1 MSTIWKSLNPIQTK
15 IMIKIG
21 DNVRFLNAVGGGKV
35 TRIDE
40 KKGLVYVEDEDGFE
54 VPALERECV
63 VIQAVN
69 EKTNFPVKEFT
80 SKPSQTQS
88 NAFQPEKATVIEKKE
103 IPIVETP
110 EGDTFKALLAFFPV
124 DIKLLQT
131 TSYEC
136 YLVNDSNYFLFYN
149 FVVGEKNGRKSVAN
163 GIIEPN
169 LQEFLCEIKK
179 DELNDWENLRVQ
191 IIPFKKDKVY
201 TEQKAVDLSLKL
213 NAVKFYKLHS
223 FTETE
228 YFDDLC
234 MLINLTEEEQK
245 KQLLDINPE
254 KIKEAL
260 FEKKEDKRPRIELKK
275 PKQFGVIEVD
285 LHIDELLD
293 STSGLSNADMLLHQM
308 EVFHKTL
315 EDNKNKRGQKIVFI
329 HGKGEGVLRSEIEK
343 QLKTR
348 YKTYY
353 FQDASFREYGFGATM
368 VTIK

>member
-1 MSTIWKSLNPIQTK
+1 
-15 IMIKIG
+15 MIKIG

-40 KKGLVYVEDEDGFE
+40 KKSLIFVEDQDGFE
-54 VPALERECV
+54 IPVLERECV

-80 SKPSQTQS
+80 TKQKENEYNSKMSKSTDISHPSPLEKV
-88 NAFQPEKATVIEKKE
+88 PEGGMRSD
-103 IPIVETP
+103 IPIIETP

-124 DIKLLQT
+124 DIKQLQT

-136 YLVNDSNYFLFYN
+136 YLVNDSNYFLYYN
-149 FVVGEKNGRKSVAN
+149 LVNGEKGNRKSISN

-169 LQEFLCEIKK
+169 LQEFLCDIKK

-191 IIPFKKDKVY
+191 IIPFKKDKIY

-234 MLINLTEEEQK
+234 MLISLTEEEQK
-245 KQLLDINPE
+245 KQLMDINPE
-254 KIKEAL
+254 KIKEAI
-260 FEKKEDKRPRIELKK
+260 FEKRDEKRPRIELKK
-275 PKQFGVIEVD
+275 PKQLGVIEVD

-368 VTIK
+368 VTIR